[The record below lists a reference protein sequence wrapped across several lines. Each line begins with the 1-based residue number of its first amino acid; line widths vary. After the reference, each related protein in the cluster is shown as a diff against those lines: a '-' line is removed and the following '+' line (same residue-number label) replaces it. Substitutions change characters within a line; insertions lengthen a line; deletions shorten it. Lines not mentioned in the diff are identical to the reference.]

1 MSKILRMT
9 SERSLVIIDE
19 FGLAASQVE
28 GSSLFLSAMQ
38 HWIEQGK
45 IDKDWFQIY
54 FLYDQIVY
62 ML

>member
-45 IDKDWFQIY
+45 IDKD
-54 FLYDQIVY
+54 
-62 ML
+62 